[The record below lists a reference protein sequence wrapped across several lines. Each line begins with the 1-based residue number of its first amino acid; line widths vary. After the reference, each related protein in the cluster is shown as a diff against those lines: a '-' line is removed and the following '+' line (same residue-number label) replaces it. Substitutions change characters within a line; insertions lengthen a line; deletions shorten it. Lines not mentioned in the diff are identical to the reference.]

1 VAELTILRVSVLSIQ
16 LQMTSQIPLLEIQPA
31 ANYRTKASPL
41 RIFMRPWHIL
51 QWMRDPEES
60 IRKVLKFGNRDGP
73 LPFQA
78 DSLLFPSTWPPLQ
91 LLTIVAMIHVIQR
104 TLPSPPRALLRN
116 FCIQRVLYEE
126 WFRILFK
133 ERRVALGAVVSVL
146 SFLAKV
152 RLVHS
157 TFTVDGVAGV
167 LLTPAILASLV
178 AGWMNVVLCN
188 ERIVARKKRA
198 AAVTPTIR
206 GPAIY
211 ASDNLD
217 SQWDGEHIWETNG

>member
-1 VAELTILRVSVLSIQ
+1 MQ
-16 LQMTSQIPLLEIQPA
+16 LQITSRIPLLGIQPA
-31 ANYRTKASPL
+31 GNCHTKSSPL
-41 RIFMRPWHIL
+41 RIFLRPWHLL

-60 IRKVLKFGNRDGP
+60 IRKVLKFGNNRVGP
-73 LPFQA
+73 TPFQA

-91 LLTIVAMIHVIQR
+91 LLTVVAMIHVIQR

-116 FCIQRVLYEE
+116 FCIQSVLYEE

-146 SFLAKV
+146 SFLATA

-167 LLTPAILASLV
+167 LFTPAILASLV

-198 AAVTPTIR
+198 AVTPTIR
-206 GPAIY
+206 GPPIY

-217 SQWDGEHIWETNG
+217 GQWDGEHIWNSNG

>member
-1 VAELTILRVSVLSIQ
+1 
-16 LQMTSQIPLLEIQPA
+16 
-31 ANYRTKASPL
+31 
-41 RIFMRPWHIL
+41 MRPWHIL
-51 QWMRDPEES
+51 QWLRDPEES
-60 IRKVLKFGNRDGP
+60 IRKVLKFGYRDGP

-104 TLPSPPRALLRN
+104 TLPSPPRVLLRN
-116 FCIQRVLYEE
+116 FCIQSVLYEE

-146 SFLAKV
+146 SFLATA
-152 RLVHS
+152 RLVQS
-157 TFTVDGVAGV
+157 IFTVDGVAGV

-198 AAVTPTIR
+198 AGTPTIR

-217 SQWDGEHIWETNG
+217 SQWDGEHIWDTNG